1 MIKRIYIIILI
12 TLIVLIGAI
21 SWWYTI
27 QLNQMN
33 YSIQKFEDN
42 IGKKEN
48 QVDSLNH
55 RLEYLYEMIDSLPI
69 GPPLDTIVVNNG
81 YGVRKHPIHSR
92 WQMHSGVDLVDTW
105 RDTVYSTG
113 DGTVKF
119 SGWNFGYGR
128 YVEITH
134 AFGFTSRYAHLSK
147 LFVKKGDNVIK
158 GQSIGRMGSTGMVTG
173 QHLHYEITHDGKTMD
188 PMPYI
193 NCSPINVNATMYHP
207 VEAQCDDTPLNTA
220 DGSRIDPNK
229 VSSWNWIAV
238 SQDLLWFNGGPFR
251 YGDSVYVE
259 GTPTKDGVYYIHD
272 AMNSRMKTKI
282 DFLENIGTKPY
293 KYEDINLHVLK

>member
-1 MIKRIYIIILI
+1 MIKRITIIILLTII
-12 TLIVLIGAI
+12 TLIYMGGWI
-21 SWWYTI
+21 YFNKTNNTI
-27 QLNQMN
+27 QNL
-33 YSIQKFEDN
+33 EDKIN
-42 IGKKEN
+42 NKEN
-48 QVDSLNH
+48 TVDSLKI
-55 RLEYLYEMIDSLPI
+55 RLDYLYRTIDSLPI
-69 GPPLDTIVVNNG
+69 GPPLDTVKVNNG
-81 YGVRKHPIHSR
+81 YGVRKHPIHHK

-105 RDTVYSTG
+105 RDTVYCTG
-113 DGTVKF
+113 AGTVKF

-173 QHLHYEITHDGKTMD
+173 QHLHYEITHDGQTMD